1 VSGELAGLKGRV
13 EGVGDGVVQIDADV
27 EEITDLLD
35 IPVAFVLFS
44 SLLFV
49 WMRSFN

>member
-1 VSGELAGLKGRV
+1 MSGELTGLRGRV

-35 IPVAFVLFS
+35 IPVWFS
-44 SLLFV
+44 LNFLEIS
-49 WMRSFN
+49 SFFNLCF